1 MTGIQLKVSPE
12 ELKRKAEECRKC
24 GSSMESSWNQICRL
38 VETSKSF
45 WEGRAGDRFRHVFK
59 CSRKGAQQMIRRLRG
74 HPDQLLRMAGV
85 YTKAEAEAAA
95 EVSRLPEDVI
105 T

>member
-1 MTGIQLKVSPE
+1 
-12 ELKRKAEECRKC
+12 
-24 GSSMESSWNQICRL
+24 
-38 VETSKSF
+38 
-45 WEGRAGDRFRHVFK
+45 
-59 CSRKGAQQMIRRLRG
+59 MIRRLRG